1 MTDKLYWVWLAQILK
16 PGSRHFAYLMEHFSS
31 AYEIYSADEGDLRS
45 YDLPERVSD
54 SLLNKD
60 LTEANA
66 ILDYCARNGIGILDY
81 GCKGYPSRLRT
92 LKNPPVLLY
101 FKGEFPNLDNNVSI
115 AVVGTRK
122 MSEYGARYA
131 YKIAYELASAN
142 VTIVSGM
149 ALGGDGAAACGALS
163 AKGKTI
169 AVLGSGVDVVYPPEH
184 IKLYNEIVKHGA
196 VISEYAPTTRPNKPN
211 FPVRNRIISG
221 LSNGTL
227 VVECDMKSGAMIT
240 AEDALAQGREIFAI
254 PGKVGEHNAN
264 GTNKLIKDGA
274 TMVLSS
280 TDIISAYE
288 FYYGHSINYT
298 NLSYAQ
304 SHSEPCEEAFEK
316 YGVCF
321 VLDEEVNAENSESGM
336 ESMLRARRQAPIRE
350 KNESDLRERLKPRLK
365 KRKPQASDTD
375 TADPKEKKVEDA
387 APRIKRS
394 PENTEK
400 KLAALSDRQREILA
414 VFPDDRA
421 ISADEL
427 AARGYSGAET
437 MGSLALLEMLGIIS
451 SLPGGLYIKI

>member
-45 YDLPERVSD
+45 YDLPESVSD

-66 ILDYCARNGIGILDY
+66 ILDYCTRNGIGILDY

-92 LKNPPVLLY
+92 LNNPPVLLY
-101 FKGEFPNLDNNVSI
+101 FKGEFPNLDNSVSI

-163 AKGKTI
+163 ARGKTI

-184 IKLYNEIVKHGA
+184 VKLYNEIVKHGA
-196 VISEYAPTTRPNKPN
+196 VVSEYAPTTRPNKPN
-211 FPVRNRIISG
+211 FPIRNRIISG

-227 VVECDMKSGAMIT
+227 VVECDMESGAMIT
-240 AEDALAQGREIFAI
+240 AEKALAQGREIFAI
-254 PGKVGEHNAN
+254 PGKVGDHNAN

-280 TDIISAYE
+280 SDIINAYE

-304 SHSEPCEEAFEK
+304 AHSEPCEEAFER

-321 VLDEEVNAENSESGM
+321 VLDKRVNDGKSNLGSG
-336 ESMLRARRQAPIRE
+336 STLRASRRVSPIKE
-350 KNESDLRERLKPRLK
+350 KNEPDLAEMLKPRLK
-365 KRKPQASDTD
+365 KRKPQNSD
-375 TADPKEKKVEDA
+375 ADMAEEKKAELS

-400 KLAALSDRQREILA
+400 KLAALSDKQREILA
-414 VFPDDRA
+414 AFPDDRA

-427 AARGYSGAET
+427 ASVGYSGAET

-451 SLPGGLYIKI
+451 SLPGGLYIKN